1 MICIHNEAM
10 DLLEIDS
17 KFVMGMM
24 FQSRDKNRCYCNC

>member
-1 MICIHNEAM
+1 MVVLNKPVAIS
-10 DLLEIDS
+10 EIDS